1 MTTATAPLLDAAG
14 IRALV
19 PHAGRMVLLDA
30 LQAWDATTIRCSAT
44 GHTAPDHP
52 LRSAGG
58 LLAPAAIE
66 YAAQAAALHGGLTSA
81 ASGVATGAGVR
92 GGMLASAR
100 SVQFHR
106 WRLDDLPGPLTI
118 TAERQAGIENAAA
131 DVRVQ
136 AGDARQWLYAFTL
149 THDGQPVADG
159 RLTVVLEPEIPT

>member
-1 MTTATAPLLDAAG
+1 MSAAMAPLLDAAG

-19 PHAGRMVLLDA
+19 PHAGRMALLDT
-30 LQAWDATTIRCSAT
+30 LQAWDATSIRCTAT

-52 LRSAGG
+52 LRSTGG

-66 YAAQAAALHGGLTSA
+66 YAAQAAALHGGLTAA
-81 ASGVATGAGVR
+81 ASGSAVGTGVR

-118 TAERQAGIENAAA
+118 TAERQAG
-131 DVRVQ
+131 
-136 AGDARQWLYAFTL
+136 DARQWLYAFTL
-149 THDGQPVADG
+149 THGGQPVAEG

>member
-1 MTTATAPLLDAAG
+1 MSTAAPPLLDADG
-14 IRALV
+14 IRALI
-19 PHAGRMVLLDA
+19 PHAGRMALLDT
-30 LQAWDATTIRCSAT
+30 LQAWDAATVRCTAT
-44 GHTAPDHP
+44 SHTAPDHP

-66 YAAQAAALHGGLTSA
+66 YAAQAAALHGGLTAA
-81 ASGVATGAGVR
+81 ASGSAAGAGVR

-118 TAERQAGIENAAA
+118 TAERQAG
-131 DVRVQ
+131 
-136 AGDARQWLYAFTL
+136 DARQWLYAFAL
-149 THDGQPVADG
+149 THGGQPVADG

>member
-1 MTTATAPLLDAAG
+1 MTALLDAAG
-14 IRALV
+14 IRALI
-19 PHAGRMVLLDA
+19 PHAGRMSLLDT
-30 LQAWDATTIRCSAT
+30 LDAWDATAIRCTAT

-66 YAAQAAALHGGLTSA
+66 YAAQAAALHGGLTASA
-81 ASGVATGAGVR
+81 SASGAGVR

-100 SVQFHR
+100 SVHFHR

-118 TAERQAGIENAAA
+118 SAERQAG
-131 DVRVQ
+131 D
-136 AGDARQWLYAFTL
+136 DRQWLYAFTV

-159 RLTVVLEPEIPT
+159 RLTVVLETGSST

>member
-1 MTTATAPLLDAAG
+1 MTALLDAAG
-14 IRALV
+14 IRALI
-19 PHAGRMVLLDA
+19 PHAGRMSLLDA
-30 LQAWDATTIRCSAT
+30 LESWDAATIRCTAT

-66 YAAQAAALHGGLTSA
+66 YAAQAAALHGGLTAS
-81 ASGVATGAGVR
+81 ASGGGVR

-106 WRLDDLPGPLTI
+106 LRLDDLPGPLTI
-118 TAERQAGIENAAA
+118 TAERQAG
-131 DVRVQ
+131 D
-136 AGDARQWLYAFTL
+136 DRQWLYAFTV

-159 RLTVVLEPEIPT
+159 RLTVVLETESSP

>member
-1 MTTATAPLLDAAG
+1 MSTAAPPLLDADG

-19 PHAGRMVLLDA
+19 PHAGRMALLDT
-30 LQAWDATTIRCSAT
+30 LQAWDATTIRCTAT

-66 YAAQAAALHGGLTSA
+66 YAAQAAALHGGLTAA
-81 ASGVATGAGVR
+81 ASGSANGAGVR

-106 WRLDDLPGPLTI
+106 WRLDELAGPLTI
-118 TAERQAGIENAAA
+118 TAERQAG
-131 DVRVQ
+131 
-136 AGDARQWLYAFTL
+136 DARQWLYVFTI

-159 RLTVVLEPEIPT
+159 RLTVVLEPEIST

>member
-14 IRALV
+14 ICALV

-118 TAERQAGIENAAA
+118 TAERQAG
-131 DVRVQ
+131 
-136 AGDARQWLYAFTL
+136 DARQWLYAFTL